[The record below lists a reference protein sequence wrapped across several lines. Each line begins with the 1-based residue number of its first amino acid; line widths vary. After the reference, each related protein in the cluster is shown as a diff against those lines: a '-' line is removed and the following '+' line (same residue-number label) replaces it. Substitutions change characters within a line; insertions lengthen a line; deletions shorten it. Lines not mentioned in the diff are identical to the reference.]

1 MFISLIKNT
10 RAGIAT
16 TDEKGLE
23 MKNEHQAHFAMQKS
37 KEQVARDRIA
47 DRNARTRLDEQLRKE
62 RLNEAMLNKL
72 RQVLTIIAIAIVAY
86 TLFHLA

>member
-1 MFISLIKNT
+1 
-10 RAGIAT
+10 
-16 TDEKGLE
+16 